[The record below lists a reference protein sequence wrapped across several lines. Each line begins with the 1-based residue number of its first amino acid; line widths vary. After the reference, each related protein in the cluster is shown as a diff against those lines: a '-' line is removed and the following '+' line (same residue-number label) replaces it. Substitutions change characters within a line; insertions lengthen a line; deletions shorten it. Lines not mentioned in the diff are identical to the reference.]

1 MATANPLREDNY
13 ELELS
18 RMRENIKTKFV
29 ELIDCLKARES
40 ELLRELDNI
49 LASYLSYRSELEKV
63 NEKKLAFERTKSLLQ
78 NELQNSPIKSFHEN
92 IISQVN
98 TEINSIETPIEP
110 KMVSFE
116 CDSNKML
123 AELNSLGKWVEKV
136 RSGIDYKS
144 KKQPLVSVCEKGK
157 GMGQLYYPR
166 SVTVDKKTG
175 NIYIADTNNNCVK
188 VFDSTGKY
196 LFIFGD
202 NEGKGKMY
210 EPLSVAI
217 CGDIVLISQNN
228 HCILNYQFDGKFISK
243 IGKYGNKELEFSYP
257 YGLTIDESNGN
268 IYVSNYQNNRIQV
281 LSQHFLFIIQFGKD
295 TLKYPIDVKL
305 SKEYIFVLDESNPCL
320 HLFNYNHILQK
331 SVISRGKGNQVINS
345 WNFFIDQTDN
355 ILISDYGSNSI
366 HIFDK
371 EFQLIHKISVSPN
384 PTGIT
389 VDKRGRVIVVC
400 HSENNCLQIF

>member
-18 RMRENIKTKFV
+18 RVREKIKTKFV

-49 LASYLSYRSELEKV
+49 LTSYLSYRSELEKV
-63 NEKKLAFERTKSLLQ
+63 NEKKTALERTKSIIQ
-78 NELQNSPIKSFHEN
+78 NELLNSPIKSVHEYC
-92 IISQVN
+92 IARVN
-98 TEINSIETPIEP
+98 TELKSVKTPKEP

-116 CDSNKML
+116 CNSNKML
-123 AELNSLGKWVEKV
+123 AELNNLGKLVLKV
-136 RSGIDYKS
+136 SGIDYKS

-157 GMGQLYYPR
+157 GIKQLYNPR
-166 SVTVDKKTG
+166 GVTIDNKTG
-175 NIYIADTNNNCVK
+175 NVYITNQLEDNCVK

-196 LFIFGD
+196 LFKFGD

-217 CGDIVLISQNN
+217 CGDRILISQRN
-228 HCILNYQFDGKFISK
+228 HCIMNYQLNGNFISK
-243 IGKYGNKELEFSYP
+243 IGKYGNGELEFNCP

-268 IYVSNYQNNRIQV
+268 IYVSDYHNNHIQI
-281 LSQHFLFIIQFGKD
+281 LSQDFRFKSQFGKD
-295 TLKYPIDVKL
+295 TLKYPHDVKL

-320 HLFNYNHILQK
+320 HLFSYNHILQK
-331 SVISRGKGNQVINS
+331 SVISRGQGMQVIS
-345 WNFFIDQTDN
+345 PFYFFIDQTDN
-355 ILISDYGSNSI
+355 ILISDNDSNSI

-371 EFQLIHKISVSPN
+371 EFQVIHKISVSPS
-384 PTGIT
+384 PMGIT

-400 HSENNCLQIF
+400 RAKNNCLQIF